1 MIPSRPLSFA
11 ETIRETFFLYA
22 RTFSR
27 YLLLFIAFCIP
38 GLLIVTYAT
47 TNFIEQV
54 VISAQHDIDF
64 NDQGLT
70 AIRNEARN
78 WLSVHDPLL
87 IEEEQLLQQS
97 DTTRVAPADTTR
109 ATPADTTH
117 TSATDTTHTSATD
130 TTRTSRTDTT
140 RAATAASTGD
150 TSRVHQFVYY
160 FRTNLTKFSS
170 SIALFVFGC
179 ILLLLGIFSLAV
191 TLIDLACQVFEEHG
205 RNLRD
210 ALRATVP
217 KQVWN
222 VALLFIIYV
231 AAISA
236 ADGLVTL
243 IDSFSDAIAGFISSL
258 LTIAQVYLM
267 VRLSLTLPALVSE
280 GIGPFTALR
289 RSWHLTRRSGW
300 RIFKYTGIFSAIIM
314 IVIII
319 LSMVSGLVV
328 SGTLI
333 PWYEAF
339 LSRPEI
345 SVAWFLASVPGFIH
359 AAVIYFGI
367 LFIPVFALLPIF
379 ATVFYYDLR
388 TRHEGPL
395 VYLEE

>member
-1 MIPSRPLSFA
+1 MIPSRPLSFI
-11 ETIRETFFLYA
+11 EIIRETFFLYA
-22 RTFSR
+22 KTFSR
-27 YLLLFIAFCIP
+27 YLLLFIVFCIP
-38 GLLIVTYAT
+38 GLLIVTYAST
-47 TNFIEQV
+47 HFIEDV
-54 VISAQHDIDF
+54 VTSAHHDIHF
-64 NDQGLT
+64 NDQSLT

-97 DTTRVAPADTTR
+97 DTTHVAPADTTR
-109 ATPADTTH
+109 AA
-117 TSATDTTHTSATD
+117 SA
-130 TTRTSRTDTT
+130 DTT
-140 RAATAASTGD
+140 RAATIDTAHQGTAGATVQSDTGADQARAAIDRAG
-150 TSRVHQFVYY
+150 VHQFFYY
-160 FRTNLTKFSS
+160 FRTNPAKFSS

-191 TLIDLACQVFEEHG
+191 ALIDLACQVFEEHG
-205 RNLRD
+205 RDLRE
-210 ALRATVP
+210 ALRATMP
-217 KQVWN
+217 RQVWN

-231 AAISA
+231 VAISA
-236 ADGLVTL
+236 TDGLVTF
-243 IDSFSDAIAGFISSL
+243 IDRFSDAIAGFISSL
-258 LTIAQVYLM
+258 LTIAQIYLM

-280 GIGPFTALR
+280 EIGPLVALR

-300 RIFKYTGIFSAIIM
+300 RIFGYSVIFSGIIM
-314 IVIII
+314 IVIIV

-367 LFIPVFALLPIF
+367 LFIPIFALLPVF

-388 TRHEGPL
+388 TRREGPL